1 MEAPSEDT
9 KGPVPTDNDN
19 YNPPP
24 PPLPITQQPLG
35 YNPVNPPYPAN
46 PSMANPPYNP
56 ANPPY
61 PANPSMANP
70 PLMMNNP
77 APLQMN
83 QVTLHQPGTAAY
95 RATEVPNLALM
106 GLQQQQQQMQW
117 MMPPPP
123 SPSCPP
129 GLECLTQLDQ
139 IIIMQRLNIVELM
152 RGIDMANRYDAK
164 NKFGQEVFF
173 LAEVPTP
180 FSCNCC
186 SRLFHMKILD
196 ANDKEVM
203 HYSRPYR
210 CGLCCCCCCFTDCM
224 EDMTIESPTG
234 NAIGS
239 IRQTARI
246 GPKFQ
251 VLDTEKN
258 KIFNVNGP
266 FGVVDTDGQN
276 VGSIVKGWSGMRSVV
291 SQDRLDINSVPMD
304 LDVKNKAL
312 MMGAGILIDYMLFQ
326 RVMAN
331 NNRR

>member
-1 MEAPSEDT
+1 MHY
-9 KGPVPTDNDN
+9 ND
-19 YNPPP
+19 Y
-24 PPLPITQQPLG
+24 LL
-35 YNPVNPPYPAN
+35 
-46 PSMANPPYNP
+46 
-56 ANPPY
+56 
-61 PANPSMANP
+61 
-70 PLMMNNP
+70 
-77 APLQMN
+77 
-83 QVTLHQPGTAAY
+83 
-95 RATEVPNLALM
+95 
-106 GLQQQQQQMQW
+106 
-117 MMPPPP
+117 
-123 SPSCPP
+123 
-129 GLECLTQLDQ
+129 
-139 IIIMQRLNIVELM
+139 II
-152 RGIDMANRYDAK
+152 
-164 NKFGQEVFF
+164 
-173 LAEVPTP
+173 VPTP

-246 GPKFQ
+246 GPNFQ

-266 FGVVDTDGQN
+266 FGVCACMQRTSYTFDVVDTNGQN

-291 SQDRLDINSVPMD
+291 SQDRLDINFPMD